1 MIFLLFSILF
11 SSFLFIVFK
20 LFSKYTINTNQ
31 AIIVNYFTAFCVG
44 YFSHQT
50 PINITTLV
58 QKPWFFGAL
67 ILSSLFISIFTVMAL
82 TSQKNGVGVA
92 SVAGKMSIVIPVI
105 FGLYLY
111 NEQLNFQ
118 KVLGIIL
125 ALCAVYLS
133 VLKETPITKNKNFI
147 YPFLLFL
154 GSGIIDT
161 LIKYIQHK
169 YVTDDELSLFSA
181 IVFLLAGLMGLFM
194 YFFKK
199 TAISY
204 KNIIAGA
211 ILGIV
216 NYYSIIFLLKS
227 LATKTMSSAEI
238 FTINNVAIVML
249 TTLLGLLIFKE
260 KMYLKNWVGIFI
272 AIISILLI
280 TL

>member
-1 MIFLLFSILF
+1 MVYLLFSILF
-11 SSFLFIVFK
+11 SSLIFIVFK
-20 LFSKYTINTNQ
+20 FFNNYNINTVQ
-31 AIIVNYFTAFCVG
+31 AIIVNYFTAFFVG

-50 PINITTLV
+50 TTSITTIP
-58 QKPWFFGAL
+58 QKPWFLGAL
-67 ILSSLFISIFTVMAL
+67 ILSSLFISVFTVMAL

-105 FGLYLY
+105 FGIYLY

-118 KVLGIIL
+118 KTLGIIL

-133 VLKETPITKNKNFI
+133 VLKETPIAKNKNFI
-147 YPFLLFL
+147 YPLLLFL

-169 YVTDDELSLFSA
+169 FVTDNELSLFSA
-181 IVFLLAGLMGLFM
+181 IVFLLAGLIGLFV
-194 YFFKK
+194 FLFKR
-199 TAISY
+199 TPIVL
-204 KNIIAGA
+204 KNIIAGV

-227 LATKTMSSAEI
+227 LTTKTISSAEI

-249 TTLLGLLIFKE
+249 TTLLGLLVFKE
-260 KMYLKNWVGIFI
+260 KMYLKNWIGILI